1 MRPVNTPYSEIAGY
15 RLTRHIGSGGMGDV
29 YKATHT
35 TLNREAAIKILFQ
48 KELANRFENE
58 AYIQSSVN
66 HPNIARLYEYVCNGE
81 VHCIIMEYVEGESLD
96 AYIHR
101 KGKLNGEEAEKI
113 LAQIT
118 SALAYLHAKDIIH
131 RDIKPAN
138 FKIQADGTV
147 KMLDFGIAKHRYSPK
162 FTQQGFVVG
171 TTEYMAPEQFQ
182 QQVQKKSDIWS
193 LGVMLYE
200 MLTGYLPFE
209 ANNQVTLRAR
219 IARASFTDPKVLV
232 PQIPESLTQVIE
244 KSLRVNP
251 ASRMSAQE
259 ILTILKDKK
268 PKAASVPQV
277 RKPLQMPALKLPA
290 FKLPLMNI
298 PEVKIPALKMPRLNK
313 VHVGALMGLVLL
325 VVFLVSRD
333 DNETPPPPPP
343 PAEGVVTVPEVEKPA
358 SQFKLVINVQGTDN
372 AEIILANGERRKLPF
387 EIMGS
392 NGEIVEGVIRAN
404 GFLDTL
410 IRPVISHRKSVY
422 TYELAKIK

>member
-66 HPNIARLYEYVCNGE
+66 HPNIARLYEYVCNSD
-81 VHCIIMEYVEGESLD
+81 VHCIIMEFVEGESLD

-101 KGKLNGEEAEKI
+101 KGKLSGEEAEKI
-113 LAQIT
+113 LVQIS
-118 SALAYLHAKDIIH
+118 SALAYLHGKEIIH

-200 MLTGYLPFE
+200 MLTAYLPFE

-232 PQIPESLTQVIE
+232 PQIPESLMQVIE

-251 ASRMSAQE
+251 TSRMSAQE
-259 ILTILKDKK
+259 ILSILKDKT

-277 RKPLQMPALKLPA
+277 RKPLQMPA
-290 FKLPLMNI
+290 FKLPVMKM
-298 PEVKIPALKMPRLNK
+298 PEVKMPALKMPRLNK
-313 VHVGALMGLVLL
+313 VRAGALMGLVLL
-325 VVFLVSRD
+325 VVLFVTKD
-333 DNETPPPPPP
+333 DKQPPPPPPP
-343 PAEGVVTVPEVEKPA
+343 PAEGVVTVPEVEKSP

-387 EIMGS
+387 ETMGS

-410 IRPVISHRKSVY
+410 IKPVISHRKSVY
-422 TYELAKIK
+422 TYELAKIKQ

>member
-29 YKATHT
+29 YKAIHT
-35 TLNREAAIKILFQ
+35 TLYREAAIKILFQ

-66 HPNIARLYEYVCNGE
+66 HPNIARLYEYVCNSD
-81 VHCIIMEYVEGESLD
+81 VHCIIMEFVEGESLD

-101 KGKLNGEEAEKI
+101 KGKLSGEEAEKI
-113 LAQIT
+113 LVQIS
-118 SALAYLHAKDIIH
+118 SALAYLHGKEIIH

-200 MLTGYLPFE
+200 MLTAYLPFE

-232 PQIPESLTQVIE
+232 PQIPESLMQVIE

-251 ASRMSAQE
+251 TSRMSAQE
-259 ILTILKDKK
+259 ILSILKDKT

-277 RKPLQMPALKLPA
+277 RKPLQMPA
-290 FKLPLMNI
+290 FKLPVMKM
-298 PEVKIPALKMPRLNK
+298 PEVKMPALKMPRLNK
-313 VHVGALMGLVLL
+313 VRAGALMGLVLL
-325 VVFLVSRD
+325 VVLFVTKD
-333 DNETPPPPPP
+333 DKQPPPPPPP
-343 PAEGVVTVPEVEKPA
+343 PAEGVVTVPEVEKSS

-387 EIMGS
+387 ETMGS

-410 IRPVISHRKSVY
+410 IKPVISHRKSVY
-422 TYELAKIK
+422 TYELAKIKQ

>member
-1 MRPVNTPYSEIAGY
+1 
-15 RLTRHIGSGGMGDV
+15 
-29 YKATHT
+29 
-35 TLNREAAIKILFQ
+35 
-48 KELANRFENE
+48 
-58 AYIQSSVN
+58 
-66 HPNIARLYEYVCNGE
+66 
-81 VHCIIMEYVEGESLD
+81 
-96 AYIHR
+96 
-101 KGKLNGEEAEKI
+101 
-113 LAQIT
+113 
-118 SALAYLHAKDIIH
+118 
-131 RDIKPAN
+131 AN
-138 FKIQADGTV
+138 FKIPADGTV

-200 MLTGYLPFE
+200 MLTAYLPFE

-232 PQIPESLTQVIE
+232 PQIPESLMQVIE

-259 ILTILKDKK
+259 ILSILKDKT

-277 RKPLQMPALKLPA
+277 RKPLQMPA
-290 FKLPLMNI
+290 FKLPVMKM
-298 PEVKIPALKMPRLNK
+298 PEVKMPALKMPRLNK
-313 VHVGALMGLVLL
+313 MHMGVLLGLVLL
-325 VVFLVSRD
+325 VVLLVTKD
-333 DNETPPPPPP
+333 DKQPPPPPPP
-343 PAEGVVTVPEVEKPA
+343 PAEGVVTVPEVEKPS

-387 EIMGS
+387 ETMGS

>member
-29 YKATHT
+29 YKATHA

-66 HPNIARLYEYVCNGE
+66 HPNIARLYEYVCNGD
-81 VHCIIMEYVEGESLD
+81 VHCIIMEFVEGESLD

-101 KGKLNGEEAEKI
+101 KGKLSGEEAEKI
-113 LAQIT
+113 LVQIS
-118 SALAYLHAKDIIH
+118 SALAYLHGKDIIH

-200 MLTGYLPFE
+200 MLTAYLPFE

-232 PQIPESLTQVIE
+232 PQIPESLMQVIE

-259 ILTILKDKK
+259 ILSILKDKT

-277 RKPLQMPALKLPA
+277 RKPLQMPA
-290 FKLPLMNI
+290 FKLPVMKM
-298 PEVKIPALKMPRLNK
+298 PEVKMPALKMPRLNK
-313 VHVGALMGLVLL
+313 MHVGVLLGLVLL
-325 VVFLVSRD
+325 VVLLVTKD
-333 DNETPPPPPP
+333 DKQPPPPPPP
-343 PAEGVVTVPEVEKPA
+343 PAEGVVTVPEVEKPS

-387 EIMGS
+387 ETMGS

-410 IRPVISHRKSVY
+410 IKPVISHRKSVY

>member
-29 YKATHT
+29 YKATHA

-81 VHCIIMEYVEGESLD
+81 VHCIIMEFVEGESLD

-101 KGKLNGEEAEKI
+101 KGKLSGEEAEKI
-113 LAQIT
+113 LVQIS
-118 SALAYLHAKDIIH
+118 SALAYLHGKDIIH

-200 MLTGYLPFE
+200 MLTAYLPFE

-232 PQIPESLTQVIE
+232 PQIPESLMQVIE

-259 ILTILKDKK
+259 ILSILKDKT

-277 RKPLQMPALKLPA
+277 RKPLQMPA
-290 FKLPLMNI
+290 FKLPVMKM
-298 PEVKIPALKMPRLNK
+298 PEVKMPALKMPRLNK
-313 VHVGALMGLVLL
+313 MHMGVLLGLVLL
-325 VVFLVSRD
+325 VVLLVTKD
-333 DNETPPPPPP
+333 DKQPPPPPPP
-343 PAEGVVTVPEVEKPA
+343 PAEGVVTVPEVEKPS

-387 EIMGS
+387 ETMGS

>member
-66 HPNIARLYEYVCNGE
+66 HPNIARLYEYVCNSD
-81 VHCIIMEYVEGESLD
+81 VHCIIMEFVEGESLD

-101 KGKLNGEEAEKI
+101 KGKLSGEEAEKI
-113 LAQIT
+113 LVQIS
-118 SALAYLHAKDIIH
+118 SALAYLHGKEIIH

-200 MLTGYLPFE
+200 MLTAYLPFE

-232 PQIPESLTQVIE
+232 PQIPESLMQVIE

-251 ASRMSAQE
+251 TSRMSAQE
-259 ILTILKDKK
+259 ILSILKDKT

-277 RKPLQMPALKLPA
+277 RKPLQMPA
-290 FKLPLMNI
+290 FKLPVMKM
-298 PEVKIPALKMPRLNK
+298 PEVKMPALKMPRLNK
-313 VHVGALMGLVLL
+313 VRAGALMGLVLL
-325 VVFLVSRD
+325 VVLFVTKD
-333 DNETPPPPPP
+333 DKQPPPPPPP
-343 PAEGVVTVPEVEKPA
+343 PAEGVVTVPEVEKSS

-387 EIMGS
+387 ETMGS

-410 IRPVISHRKSVY
+410 IKPVISHRKSVY
-422 TYELAKIK
+422 TYELAKIKQ